1 MHINSLTAAIFP
13 VHTDQESVLEG
24 IPHTP
29 TSTLSKPIPLAEK
42 KEESVFLSGIGAQND
57 YR

>member
-13 VHTDQESVLEG
+13 AHTDQESVLEG

-42 KEESVFLSGIGAQND
+42 KKKNLFFSQA
-57 YR
+57 